1 MTPSRRHLI
10 LNLIVLACFLASA
23 AVALQT
29 LEGTTSMAGLITLIA
44 GAFGAGASLTA
55 ALQAYRAQRATEQRR
70 PESAGRYHLLFYTT
84 VENYVA
90 RRAPF
95 RDAHLAMAQA
105 AHARGE
111 LVMAGAFAEPAD
123 GAVLV
128 FRGDSPCV
136 AEAFAENDPYVQNGL
151 IAEWRV
157 RPWTV
162 VIGG

>member
-1 MTPSRRHLI
+1 
-10 LNLIVLACFLASA
+10 
-23 AVALQT
+23 
-29 LEGTTSMAGLITLIA
+29 
-44 GAFGAGASLTA
+44 
-55 ALQAYRAQRATEQRR
+55 
-70 PESAGRYHLLFYTT
+70 
-84 VENYVA
+84 
-90 RRAPF
+90 
-95 RDAHLAMAQA
+95 
-105 AHARGE
+105 
-111 LVMAGAFAEPAD
+111 MAGAFAEPAD